1 MTLTFDLPLVTV
13 RLSPVHRGG
22 PAVAQ
27 DFDPSGIYIRGGGEV
42 RGHWLLKLHSN
53 AKQ

>member
-27 DFDPSGIYIRGGGEV
+27 DFDPSGIYIRGGGGGQRSLVAEITF
-42 RGHWLLKLHSN
+42 KC
-53 AKQ
+53 